1 MNGNTWEEADA
12 ICKAS
17 GKMLAVVDSEEKWE
31 KVKYVITD
39 GNRYKFIIYIYYE
52 LIHKA

>member
-1 MNGNTWEEADA
+1 
-12 ICKAS
+12 
-17 GKMLAVVDSEEKWE
+17 MLAVVDSEEKWE

-39 GNRYKFIIYIYYE
+39 GNRYKFIIHIYYK